1 MFSRIFIERPR
12 FAIVISIVLTLAG
25 VISLFSLPISLYPE
39 VTPPTIMVAATYP
52 GASAE
57 VVANTVGIPLEEA
70 INGVE
75 DMLYM
80 DSTSD
85 SSGTYRLTVTFKVG
99 VDPDLA
105 QVKTQN
111 RVQQALSKLPSDVQ
125 QQGVTVFRRSTD
137 ILGFLVARS
146 PNGSMNALQ
155 LSDYVQNNIK
165 KNLIK
170 VNGVGEVNVY
180 APPLSMRVWL
190 DADKITALNLP
201 ISSIAAAIRGQNVQP
216 SLGKVGAMPGDGSQQ
231 TVYTLQTTGRLNDV
245 KDFENIIVRTNEE
258 GGLVRL
264 KDVAKVTV
272 GEEHY
277 RARAEFDGAP
287 SVAIAVNLLSGAN
300 AIEAMNNL
308 KAEMNRLKVMYP
320 KDFELN
326 IAYDATEY
334 IKTSIEEVVMTLILT
349 FLLVVFVCYIFLQ
362 DWRSTLVPSVTI
374 PVSIF
379 ATFAVLLAM
388 GFSLNILTLFGLVLA
403 IGLVVDDAIVVV
415 ERVLFLM
422 ESEKLSPKEA
432 TIKAMEQV
440 SGAVIATT
448 LVLLAIFVPIGFM
461 GGITGRIYQQFAVAI
476 SASVSFS
483 SLNALTLSP
492 ALCSTILRPLQPKTS
507 GPLFMFSKILEK
519 MRNRYLSIASIGGRS
534 ISAIAV
540 IFGLIILLICGI
552 MKISQTSFIP
562 NEDQGVFMVD
572 IQLPEG
578 ASRERT
584 EKVVE
589 RVAKHIKNTKGVN
602 HVMDIAG
609 VSMIG
614 GDGEN
619 VAFMVV
625 ILDPWSKRT
634 SKALLSTNILNK
646 VNAEIAATTPEA
658 KINMFEMPA
667 IMGLGNTNGMDFRL
681 QELDSSDP
689 QALDGAL
696 KMLLAKMNTSPLLMY
711 AFSTYN
717 AETPQIF
724 VDVNREKAEAS
735 KTSVGNIY
743 STLGQYLG
751 SSYINDVNFGTQVN
765 KVVLQSD
772 WKFRKDINSINN
784 LYVQNNEGKMVPL
797 GGMISLRKVLGPRAV
812 SRYNQYPTAAITAIA
827 RPGVSS
833 GEAMVGL
840 EKIAQETLPQG
851 YGYDWS
857 GMSFQERANQGT
869 IGSLILLAITFAYLF
884 LVAQYESWS
893 TPVPVLASVSV
904 AMVGALIGLF
914 IHGLPLSIY
923 AQLGLVLLVGL
934 AAKNAILIV
943 EFAKEERLRGTTIA
957 RSALVGLK
965 ERFRAVLMTA
975 FTFILGVLPMVV
987 ASGAGANSRIAIG
1000 VPVFYGML
1008 IGTGA
1013 GLIIIPMLYV
1023 LFQTITERFLE
1034 RGKQDSK
1041 IDA

>member
-12 FAIVISIVLTLAG
+12 FAMVISIVLTLAG
-25 VISLFSLPISLYPE
+25 IISLMSLPVSLYPE
-39 VTPPTIMVAATYP
+39 VTPPTVMVAATYP

-85 SSGTYRLTVTFKVG
+85 SSGMYRLTVTFKVG

-111 RVQQALSKLPSDVQ
+111 RVQQALSKLPAEVQ

-146 PNGSMNALQ
+146 PNGSMNTLQ

-165 KNLIK
+165 KNLVK

-201 ISSIAAAIRGQNVQP
+201 ISSISAAIRGQNIQP
-216 SLGKVGAMPGDGSQQ
+216 SLGKVGAMPGDGTQQ
-231 TVYTLQTTGRLNDV
+231 MVYTLQTTGRLNDV
-245 KDFENIIVRTNEE
+245 KDFENIIVRTNEQ

-264 KDVAKVTV
+264 KDVARVTI
-272 GEEHY
+272 GEENY
-277 RARAEFDGAP
+277 RAKAEFDGAP

-300 AIEAMNNL
+300 AIEAMGNL
-308 KAEMNRLKVMYP
+308 KTEMARLAKMYP
-320 KDFELN
+320 EDFELN

-334 IKTSIEEVVMTLILT
+334 IKTSIEEVIMTLLLT
-349 FLLVVFVCYIFLQ
+349 FGLVVFVCYIFLQ
-362 DWRSTLVPSVTI
+362 DWRSTLVPSITI

-379 ATFAVLLAM
+379 ATFAILLVM

-422 ESEKLSPKEA
+422 ESEKLTPKEA

-440 SGAVIATT
+440 SGAIIATT

-476 SASVSFS
+476 SASVAFS

-492 ALCSTILRPLQPKTS
+492 ALCATILRPLKAQTS
-507 GPLFMFSKILEK
+507 GPLFWFGKTLEK
-519 MRNRYLSIASIGGRS
+519 SRDRYLSITAVGSRS
-534 ISAIAV
+534 ISAIALIFTLIV
-540 IFGLIILLICGI
+540 LLIFGLL
-552 MKISQTSFIP
+552 KISQTSFIP
-562 NEDQGVFMVD
+562 NEDQGIFMVD

-584 EKVVE
+584 EKVVTKI
-589 RVAKHIKNTKGVN
+589 AKLIKGTKGVN
-602 HVMDIAG
+602 HIMNISG
-609 VSMIG
+609 ISMIG

-619 VAFMVV
+619 VGFMAV
-625 ILDPWSKRT
+625 ILDPWSYRKDKT
-634 SKALLSTNILNK
+634 LLSTNILNK
-646 VNAEIAATTPEA
+646 VNAEVAATMPEA
-658 KINMFEMPA
+658 KVNMFEMPA

-681 QELDSSDP
+681 QALDSDDP
-689 QALDGAL
+689 QKLDNTL
-696 KMLLAKMNTSPLLMY
+696 QLMLGKMNTSPYLMY

-717 AETPQIF
+717 AKTPQIF
-724 VDVNREKAEAS
+724 VDVNREKAEAG

-743 STLGQYLG
+743 NTIGQYLG

-765 KVVLQSD
+765 KVVIQSD
-772 WKFRKDINSINN
+772 WKYRKDINSIND

-797 GGMISLRKVLGPRAV
+797 GGLITLRQVLGPRAV
-812 SRYNQYPTAAITAIA
+812 SRYNQYPSAAITAVA
-827 RPGVSS
+827 RPGISS
-833 GEAMVGL
+833 GDAMAGM
-840 EKIAQETLPQG
+840 EKLAQENLPDG
-851 YGYDWS
+851 YSYDWS

-869 IGSLILLAITFAYLF
+869 LGSLILLAITFAYLF

-904 AMVGALIGLF
+904 AMVGALVGLF

-943 EFAKEERLRGTTIA
+943 EFSKEERERGTSIPRA
-957 RSALVGLK
+957 ALVGLK

-1008 IGTGA
+1008 IGTGL
-1013 GLIIIPMLYV
+1013 GLIVIPMLYV
-1023 LFQTITERFLE
+1023 LFQTITEKLT
-1034 RGKQDSK
+1034 GKNK
-1041 IDA
+1041 I